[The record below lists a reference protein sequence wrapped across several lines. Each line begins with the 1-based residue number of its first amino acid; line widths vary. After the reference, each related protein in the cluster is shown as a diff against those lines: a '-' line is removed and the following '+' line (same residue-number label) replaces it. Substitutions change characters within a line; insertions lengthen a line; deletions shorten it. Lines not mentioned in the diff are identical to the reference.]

1 MQHKQAGFTL
11 VEIAIVLVIVGLLLG
26 GVLKGQELI
35 NGAKV
40 KALANDLRAVSTAY
54 YAYQDRFRAV
64 PGDDPQANVHLT
76 DVTGSP
82 NGNGNGM
89 IDDTGNVFGTQ
100 SMTVNAAAARESQL
114 FWVHVRLANLMTGPA
129 YVGAAQNSLGGFI
142 GITSNK
148 ISNQTGVGLWNAQYY
163 ICLSGVPQRLAVQ
176 LDTQIDDG
184 VPNTGALRAFTET
197 GGAPAALNPGTG
209 GVAPAAT
216 WPTAETSFTVC
227 QAN

>member
-64 PGDDPQANVHLT
+64 PGDDPQASTHLSALAGLAANGDGNGVINDT
-76 DVTGSP
+76 ASMFGTTGSP
-82 NGNGNGM
+82 NS
-89 IDDTGNVFGTQ
+89 DH
-100 SMTVNAAAARESQL
+100 ESQL
-114 FWVHVRLANLMTGPA
+114 FWMHVRAANLMTGNLNI
-129 YVGAAQNSLGGFI
+129 GSAQNTLGGFI
-142 GITSNK
+142 GVTSNR
-148 ISNQTGVGLWNAQYY
+148 ISDQTGTSAWNAQFF

-184 VPNTGALRAFTET
+184 VPNSGALRAFAET
-197 GGAPAALNPGTG
+197 SGRPAISSAAITPAA
-209 GVAPAAT
+209 AWPAT
-216 WPTAETSFTVC
+216 TEGSFTVC